1 MSKSD
6 LQKRGMIE
14 KMKEQAKTVEKQN
27 LNESRPSKPSCLKS
41 NKKLNDLINVMQ
53 EELTRC

>member
-14 KMKEQAKTVEKQN
+14 KMKEQAKTVEKQS
-27 LNESRPSKPSCLKS
+27 LNESRLSKPSCSKS
-41 NKKLNDLINVMQ
+41 NKKSNDLINVMQ